1 MTCEVCGVGTR
12 EQRRI
17 DKAFE
22 IDGRWVVVEKF
33 PAEVCWHCG
42 EVTIAGDVAEEI
54 RRIVR
59 EGKSGR
65 IALEADLYTFASPR
79 GHRENRPT

>member
-1 MTCEVCGVGTR
+1 MKCEVCGVGTR
-12 EQRRI
+12 EQRLI
-17 DKAFE
+17 EKAFE
-22 IDGRWVVVEKF
+22 INGRWVVVEKI

-59 EGKSGR
+59 ERKSGR
-65 IALEADLYTFASPR
+65 ITIEADLYTFASLQQ
-79 GHRENRPT
+79 